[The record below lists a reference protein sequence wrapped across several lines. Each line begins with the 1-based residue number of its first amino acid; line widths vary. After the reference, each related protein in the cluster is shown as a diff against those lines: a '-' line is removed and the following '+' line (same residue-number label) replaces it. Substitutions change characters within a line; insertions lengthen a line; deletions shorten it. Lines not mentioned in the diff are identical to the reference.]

1 MTVWADTCE
10 QKAPISFQYEFYAF
24 LNSMFNVQIRE
35 ANTNTSNAGTPISN
49 ELSVDS
55 VLSTEQHA
63 FWTDGQSLYENRKA
77 YLYKYYKASTFFW
90 RWIATSLKLY

>member
-1 MTVWADTCE
+1 
-10 QKAPISFQYEFYAF
+10 
-24 LNSMFNVQIRE
+24 MFNVQIRE

-55 VLSTEQHA
+55 VLSTERHA

-77 YLYKYYKASTFFW
+77 YLYKYYKASTFFLEVNSNITKTLLNSVTLE
-90 RWIATSLKLY
+90 RFALQFFIYPDLQ